1 MKTNKKPSKEEL
13 LKTLKEVSDKCP
25 TAVIGGSITFISR
38 GLLSREPNDIDI
50 FLGLNDSLSKIGI
63 MDCSISE
70 IGSDTTT
77 DIDGDIIQRTPMIL
91 NGVKVCIF
99 KVKDK
104 YLQFDEVLYEGILI
118 KAQKPFYGLSAK
130 AAYAEKN
137 EKHLTDLKEILLKM
151 NF

>member
-1 MKTNKKPSKEEL
+1 
-13 LKTLKEVSDKCP
+13 
-25 TAVIGGSITFISR
+25 
-38 GLLSREPNDIDI
+38 
-50 FLGLNDSLSKIGI
+50 